1 MSYHTPVM
9 LRETIE
15 ALTIDPKGVYVDVT
29 FGGGGHSAAIME
41 QLDGGK
47 LYAFDQDADA
57 KENAASLIDNGMT
70 FIPSNFK
77 FVKQYLK
84 MYGVS
89 QVNGILADLGVSSHQ
104 FDVAE
109 RGFSTRFNAALDM
122 RMDQTTIL
130 SAYHVINT
138 YSASELMIVLSNYGE
153 VRNARTLA
161 NAIVSARTAEAIEHI
176 DQLKN
181 ILKKYAK
188 RGKENQYYAQV
199 FQAIRIEVNDEMK
212 ALEDMLEQGTEL
224 LKPGGYF
231 VVMSYHSLEDRLVKN
246 YFNKGNFQ
254 GETIQDF
261 YGNLIR
267 PLEPVN
273 RKPMM
278 ASPEELIQNP
288 RARSA
293 KLRIAKKIKDGTK

>member
-1 MSYHTPVM
+1 M
-9 LRETIE
+9 LQETIE
-15 ALTIDPKGVYVDVT
+15 GLTIDPKGVYVDVT
-29 FGGGGHSAAIME
+29 FGGGGHSAAIMA

-57 KENAASLIDNGMT
+57 KENAASLIDDGMT

-77 FVKQYLK
+77 FVRQYLK

-89 QVNGILADLGVSSHQ
+89 QVDGILADLGVSSHQ

-122 RMDQTTIL
+122 RMDQSTTL
-130 SAYHVINT
+130 SAYDVINT

-153 VRNARTLA
+153 VRNSRTLA
-161 NAIVSARTAEAIEHI
+161 NAIVSARTAEAIKHI
-176 DQLKN
+176 DQFKD

-188 RGKENQYYAQV
+188 RGKQNQYYAQV

-231 VVMSYHSLEDRLVKN
+231 VAMSYHSLEDRLVKN

-267 PLEPVN
+267 PLEPLN
-273 RKPMM
+273 RKPIM

-293 KLRIAKKIKDGTK
+293 KLRIAKKIKDGTE

>member
-1 MSYHTPVM
+1 M

-29 FGGGGHSAAIME
+29 FGGGGHSAAIMA

-104 FDVAE
+104 FNVAD

-122 RMDQTTIL
+122 RMDQSTTL
-130 SAYHVINT
+130 TAYHVINT

-176 DQLKN
+176 DQLKD

-188 RGKENQYYAQV
+188 RGKENKYYAQV

-212 ALEDMLEQGTEL
+212 ALEDMLEQGTGL

-278 ASPEELIQNP
+278 AAPEELIQNP

-293 KLRIAKKIKDGTK
+293 KLRIAKKIEDGTK